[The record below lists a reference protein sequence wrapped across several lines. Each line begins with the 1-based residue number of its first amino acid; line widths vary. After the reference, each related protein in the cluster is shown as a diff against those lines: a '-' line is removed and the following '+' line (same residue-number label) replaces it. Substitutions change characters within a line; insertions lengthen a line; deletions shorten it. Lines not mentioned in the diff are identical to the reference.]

1 MSKKRN
7 LVYVNYFIQ
16 NDAWESISHPNLY
29 VLPKEYKNLNDVK
42 AQNVYDSFPLIDKYN
57 YHLRFFLD
65 DKKQGIKGWLDF
77 PPNAVIPIYNEN
89 QVYVKVLRLPK
100 DVKIKFNNKEIN
112 KQKETETAKVNKENN
127 PNLFFMED
135 NKTQQQKTPNQN
147 KSDFTQDLFSDL
159 KGLNMEDNKTQQ
171 QKPSSQNK
179 SDFTQD
185 LFSDLKGLNMEDNK
199 TQQQKTPSQN
209 KSDFTQDL
217 FSDLKGLNMEDN
229 KTQQQKIQNQ
239 NKSDFGKDLF
249 SDLKELNNLGN
260 INPNQN
266 LNPNGA
272 QVFPKQSAKKETIV
286 NYVNDKN
293 DINDKNNENNMNYSS
308 QKNLNSI
315 NIGDWGAFSG
325 NNGSAGDLN
334 MDNSNPASS
343 NSLPNLD
350 PNLLNVF
357 SNIPSSSKQ
366 PVEEAPQYDFT
377 ANLNNNIG
385 KMTDLDFVPD
395 NLPEE
400 DMKDRV
406 NKIIN
411 QWSLGGEGKKNLLF
425 LLTTLHEVWKSN
437 SLKIPD
443 MQTLVNNKSKVRTYY
458 KMAMRDL
465 HADKNRDKDP
475 KTKYIASCLYQL
487 LNEANSN
494 Y

>member
-16 NDAWESISHPNLY
+16 NDAWESISQPNLY

-135 NKTQQQKTPNQN
+135 NK
-147 KSDFTQDLFSDL
+147 
-159 KGLNMEDNKTQQ
+159 
-171 QKPSSQNK
+171 
-179 SDFTQD
+179 
-185 LFSDLKGLNMEDNK
+185 KGLNMEDNK

-286 NYVNDKN
+286 NNVNDKN